1 MCVIIHVASI
11 KSKHAR
17 QRRADLLL
25 HMLKYCNFLDCRSK
39 EGKSNFPKHR
49 SSCRYHRKN
58 KTTACSESVEIQMDV
73 KVRAKQKTALCST
86 VDSIR
91 WRKYFSCL
99 ELHGCAEVLRFKDN
113 ESKLAPASER
123 TFLHRTK
130 KTDVV
135 FITESSHYI
144 FVEFFGE
151 FYAFFR
157 EQTVKRLQEKTGRR
171 SGTK

>member
-25 HMLKYCNFLDCRSK
+25 HKLKYCNFLDCRSK

-73 KVRAKQKTALCST
+73 KVRAKQKNSSLLYSRFNQVEEIFQLSALKFLGSKIT
-86 VDSIR
+86 SQNSLRPQNEHSSIGQR
-91 WRKYFSCL
+91 RLMSSSSPSPRIIFLSSFSGNFM
-99 ELHGCAEVLRFKDN
+99 HFF
-113 ESKLAPASER
+113 ESR
-123 TFLHRTK
+123 
-130 KTDVV
+130 
-135 FITESSHYI
+135 
-144 FVEFFGE
+144 
-151 FYAFFR
+151 
-157 EQTVKRLQEKTGRR
+157 Q
-171 SGTK
+171 